1 MTRSEAIVLA
11 RQLSD
16 DTRRLFVVF
25 DKQLNDFFIS
35 EGEGFSLIDEFYET
49 IPYDIIDAF

>member
-1 MTRSEAIVLA
+1 MTRSEAITLA
-11 RQLSD
+11 KQLSD
-16 DTRRLFVVF
+16 ETRRLFVVF

-49 IPYDIIDAF
+49 IPYDIIDTF